1 MEELN
6 IDEYIEYD
14 NKQNEDQTDTDLT
27 TLVSFTNYDVVLNT
41 SMQLQQLMVMYEA
54 GIDHIQTK
62 LEILNKEFEVKK
74 NRNPIASISSRVKEP
89 MSIMEKLQRKGYP
102 VTMENLMTKIFDIAG
117 VRITCPFISDIYD
130 VANILLSHDDIHL
143 IELKDYIK
151 YPKENGYRSLH
162 LVVDVEVFFSEQK
175 KRIPVEIQ
183 IRTIAMD
190 FWAALEHQ
198 MAYKQGFEIPAEI
211 YNELRDC
218 ATVIAN
224 TDERMQRIANILPS
238 FDKDASYNI
247 IDS

>member
-1 MEELN
+1 M
-6 IDEYIEYD
+6 DEYIDEFSTGD
-14 NKQNEDQTDTDLT
+14 ESQESNTDLT
-27 TLVSFTNYDVVLNT
+27 SLVTFTNYDVVLNT
-41 SMQLQQLMVMYEA
+41 TMQLQQLMVMYEA
-54 GIDHIQTK
+54 GIDHVETK
-62 LEILNKEFEVKK
+62 LEILNKEFQVKK

-151 YPKENGYRSLH
+151 NPKENGYRSLH

-175 KRIPVEIQ
+175 KRVPVEIQ

-198 MAYKQGFEIPAEI
+198 MTYKQGFEIPPEI

-218 ATVIAN
+218 ATVISN
-224 TDERMQRIANILPS
+224 TDERMQRIANVLPS
-238 FDKDASYNI
+238 FDKDDNYNI
-247 IDS
+247 IDQDDI